1 MDESRH
7 TQSSSRSIAHPMSL
21 PMRLIVAFALSGL
34 GALVLEAGTVFGS
47 FTMSIWD
54 LSMWMPKR
62 ILVFFALL
70 LAPNLLLVTHPPR
83 IRRGIRAQHLV
94 QNAVAL
100 IAGCIGG
107 AVVGF
112 FLSIVCGNAGDP
124 RYGIVTAC
132 VATATLLLLA
142 NRSLIKS
149 SFEWCFLILALC
161 FGTVFCIFMPTASE
175 ISWDGSIHFKNAN
188 AVSFLFD
195 AEYTGADQM
204 MVIGGEQGALYLT
217 GSLHSIE
224 HDDVELEARNVSF
237 PHARL
242 SYEDVV
248 SSNDAFRRAET
259 TTPVIKMHGNDAYP
273 YGTTL
278 SVSSIGVI
286 PNACGLWLGRLLHL
300 DCIGRYFLAR
310 LTSMLFYV
318 IVFFYAVRFL
328 KHGKL
333 ILAVIGLC
341 PTSLFM
347 AANFSYDPW
356 ITCLLSFSFALF
368 VGSLQRNTPMPWSR
382 SLAMLGAFVLGAC
395 VKPVIAP
402 LALIFFFAPKR
413 LFQTRRDHILY
424 VCACVASIAL
434 LMLSFALPFFVSIS
448 RGKAARS
455 DPRGGT
461 GVSSTGQVA
470 YVFTHPLETLAMGVV
485 FALRMLNPLRLGFG
499 ITHADENLLHYF
511 PYLIPTYAP
520 FNELLAGVEYLLL
533 ILYSVIDGGPS
544 DESFKD
550 ARYKVSSLV
559 ATGLAFTLIAGAMYV
574 SFTAVGRNTIA
585 GVQYRYLLPLL
596 APLALLLLNTRFRRA
611 KRTDWPATVLSTTEC
626 VVLSAVTI
634 NAFVLWF

>member
-1 MDESRH
+1 MDEPRH
-7 TQSSSRSIAHPMSL
+7 MHMTIPVRVITAL
-21 PMRLIVAFALSGL
+21 ALSGL
-34 GALVLEAGTVFGS
+34 GSLVLEAGTVFGS
-47 FTMSIWD
+47 FTMSVRD

-70 LAPNLLLVTHPPR
+70 LVPVFLLVTYLPT
-83 IRRGIRAQHLV
+83 IRGGVHVRHLAR
-94 QNAVAL
+94 NALAL
-100 IAGCIGG
+100 VAGCIGG
-107 AVVGF
+107 TIVGF
-112 FLSIVCGNAGDP
+112 FLSVACGNAGDP
-124 RYGIVTAC
+124 RYGIVIAC
-132 VATATLLLLA
+132 IATAALLLFI
-142 NRSLIKS
+142 NRDLIRT

-188 AVSFLFD
+188 AVSYLFD
-195 AEYTGADQM
+195 AEYTGADQI

-217 GSLHSIE
+217 GSLLEIE

-242 SYEDVV
+242 AYEDVV
-248 SSNDAFRRAET
+248 SSNDSLRRAET
-259 TTPVIKMHGNDAYP
+259 SAPVIKMNGNEVYP

-286 PNACGLWLGRLLHL
+286 PNACGLWLGRALRL
-300 DCIGRYFLAR
+300 DCVGRYFLAR

-318 IVFFYAVRFL
+318 IVFFFAIRFL

-333 ILAVIGLC
+333 VLTVIGLC

-382 SLAMLGAFVLGAC
+382 SLTMLGAFVLGAC

-402 LALIFFFAPKR
+402 LALIFFFAPRR
-413 LFQTRRDHILY
+413 LFNTRRDRVLY
-424 VCACVASIAL
+424 ACACVASIAL

-448 RGKAARS
+448 QGKAARS
-455 DPRGGT
+455 DARGGT

-470 YVFTHPLETLAMGVV
+470 YVFTHPFEALGMGVV
-485 FALRMLNPLRLGFG
+485 FTLRMLNPLRLGFG

-520 FNELLAGVEYLLL
+520 LNELLAGIEYLLL

-550 ARYKVSSLV
+550 VRFKLATLA
-559 ATGLAFTLIAGAMYV
+559 ATGLTFTLIAGAMYV

-596 APLALLLLNTRFRRA
+596 APLALLLPNTRFRRA
-611 KRTDWPATVLSTTEC
+611 KKTDWPAYALCAIEC
-626 VVLSAVTI
+626 LALSAVTI